1 VCRRANRRQIRSIL
15 WVISGTTYVREDGG
29 GETSDY
35 TGSKGD
41 SDVLWTTQV
50 GLCLG
55 AHLVVDELGTSLVN
69 GELTCRV

>member
-1 VCRRANRRQIRSIL
+1 MCRRAKESEIQFELCIRR
-15 WVISGTTYVREDGG
+15 GNTNVREDGG

-50 GLCLG
+50 GLCLR
-55 AHLVVDELGTSLVN
+55 AHLVVDELGASLVDS
-69 GELTCRV
+69 ELTCRV

>member
-1 VCRRANRRQIRSIL
+1 MYRRAEESKIQSKMWMRRGNTH
-15 WVISGTTYVREDGG
+15 VGEDGS